1 MKNLNI
7 TIIGNSV
14 ALRVRPPKQ
23 YPDNKNYTKLLEKE
37 LSTQLPSHNI
47 RLINKAIGALTT
59 YDVIQKIDEYINT
72 FPEFYIINLGVVD
85 ASTREIPKWLNQW
98 INSKKENFILFLVH
112 AFYNHLIKRY
122 RSFFVKLR
130 GKKSWISKKKIKK
143 YFSELV
149 QTLTKETNA
158 KIIVIPINP
167 ANQRVEKQLPGSLK
181 KHLEYNKII
190 EKIIKDYSHE
200 FLNTDFLKHEI
211 HYPDGVHYSY
221 EGHQIIAKEI
231 SKIILKYIR

>member
-23 YPDNKNYTKLLEKE
+23 YPDNENYTKLLEKE
-37 LSTQLPSHNI
+37 LNTQLPSHNI
-47 RLINKAIGALTT
+47 RLINKAVGASTT

-72 FPEFYIINLGVVD
+72 FPDFYILNLGVVD
-85 ASTREIPKWLNQW
+85 ASTREIPRWLNQW
-98 INSKKENFILFLVH
+98 INSKKKNLILFLVR
-112 AFYNHLIKRY
+112 ALFNHLIKRY
-122 RSFFVKLR
+122 RPFFVKLR
-130 GKKSWISKKKIKK
+130 GKKSWISKKNFKK

-149 QTLTKETNA
+149 HTLTKETNA
-158 KIIVIPINP
+158 KIIAIPINP

-181 KHLEYNKII
+181 KHQEYNTII
-190 EKIIKDYSHE
+190 EKIIKDHSQKI
-200 FLNTDFLKHEI
+200 LNTDFLKSET
-211 HYPDGVHYSY
+211 HYPDGVHYSS
-221 EGHQIIAKEI
+221 EGHQVVAKEI